1 MMLVLAIILSMLAN
15 TRKIGLLF
23 SIASMFLFLNMMY
36 SWTRSALVGTF
47 MGLVFFTPFV
57 WKKRPDLKRRY
68 MAVILSLLLVFGA
81 VNLLQGS
88 SYMERIASIF
98 GNAGLVLQDH
108 SESGSA
114 GSHRWE
120 LWELAF
126 PLVGKYPI
134 FGSGPDTLAF
144 VFDQDAYCKAID
156 IPNCQVDKAH
166 NEYLQIAI
174 TMGIPSLLF
183 YLLFLGTVCHRIWIS
198 IWKSRG
204 EKQLL
209 LAGLLTVIIGYTVQ
223 AFFNI
228 SVVPVAPYFWLLLG
242 MGYRLAQDVE
252 GRQS

>member
-1 MMLVLAIILSMLAN
+1 
-15 TRKIGLLF
+15 
-23 SIASMFLFLNMMY
+23 MMY